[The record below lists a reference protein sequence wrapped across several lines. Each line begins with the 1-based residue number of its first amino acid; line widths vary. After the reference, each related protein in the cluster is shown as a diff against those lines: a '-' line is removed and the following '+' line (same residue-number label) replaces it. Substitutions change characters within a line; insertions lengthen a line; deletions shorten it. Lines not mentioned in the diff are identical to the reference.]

1 MKKFVVLILCL
12 LGMIIPFDVSAT
24 SGALKKDSIKTCP
37 DGITYG
43 YHKDGAERHWHVAV
57 TNGENYYPSGDAI
70 LSDPCPGYT
79 KNSGTAGSTSGGNTS
94 SSSSSNNSSKSAPA
108 PKSETEAS
116 AVTPA
121 PVEPATVEDK
131 EEVAENKEEKETE
144 ATETLKDDI
153 NDEKII
159 DNSNNDVKDADAT
172 LTKEVDD
179 SNYEEDSAMDAI
191 IGFIVVLGAGL
202 GVGKIIKGKKKIA

>member
-1 MKKFVVLILCL
+1 
-12 LGMIIPFDVSAT
+12 MIIPFDVSAT

-79 KNSGTAGSTSGGNTS
+79 KNNGTAGSTSGGNTS
-94 SSSSSNNSSKSAPA
+94 GSSSSNTSSNVTPA
-108 PKSETEAS
+108 SKNETEVPAEK
-116 AVTPA
+116 PA

-131 EEVAENKEEKETE
+131 AELAENKVEKETE
-144 ATETLKDDI
+144 ATETLKDDSK
-153 NDEKII
+153 DKKTI
-159 DNSNNDVKDADAT
+159 DNSNEDVKDADAI
-172 LTKEVDD
+172 LTKEADN
-179 SNYEEDSAMDAI
+179 SNYEEGSTMDTI
-191 IGFIVVLGAGL
+191 IGFIAVLGAGL
-202 GVGKIIKGKKKIA
+202 GIGKIIKGKKR

>member
-1 MKKFVVLILCL
+1 MRVRKFVVLILCL

-70 LSDPCPGYT
+70 SSDPCPGYT

-94 SSSSSNNSSKSAPA
+94 GSSSSSNTSSNSASES
-108 PKSETEAS
+108 KSETE
-116 AVTPA
+116 TPA
-121 PVEPATVEDK
+121 VKPVSVEDKK
-131 EEVAENKEEKETE
+131 EEVAENKVEKETDV
-144 ATETLKDDI
+144 TEILKDDI
-153 NDEKII
+153 NDEKLV
-159 DNSNNDVKDADAT
+159 DASDEAVKDADAR
-172 LTKEVDD
+172 LTKGVDD
-179 SNYEEDSAMDAI
+179 SNYEEDSTMDTI
-191 IGFIVVLGAGL
+191 IGFVAVLGAGL
-202 GVGKIIKGKKKIA
+202 GVGKIIKGKKR

>member
-12 LGMIIPFDVSAT
+12 LGMIIPLDVSAT

-70 LSDPCPGYT
+70 SSDPCPGYT
-79 KNSGTAGSTSGGNTS
+79 KNNGTANSTSGGS
-94 SSSSSNNSSKSAPA
+94 ASSSSNTSSNSASESKS
-108 PKSETEAS
+108 EIE
-116 AVTPA
+116 TPA
-121 PVEPATVEDK
+121 VKPVSVEEKK
-131 EEVAENKEEKETE
+131 EEVAENKVEKETGV
-144 ATETLKDDI
+144 TEILKDDI
-153 NDEKII
+153 NDEKTI
-159 DNSNNDVKDADAT
+159 DNSNEDVKDADVT

-179 SNYEEDSAMDAI
+179 SNYEEDSTMDAI
-191 IGFIVVLGAGL
+191 IGFIAVLGAGL
-202 GVGKIIKGKKKIA
+202 GVGKIIKGKKR

>member
-79 KNSGTAGSTSGGNTS
+79 KNNGTAGSTSGGNTS
-94 SSSSSNNSSKSAPA
+94 GSSSSNTSSNVTPA
-108 PKSETEAS
+108 SKNETEVPAEK
-116 AVTPA
+116 PA

-131 EEVAENKEEKETE
+131 AELAENKVEKETE
-144 ATETLKDDI
+144 ATETLKDDSK
-153 NDEKII
+153 DKKTI
-159 DNSNNDVKDADAT
+159 DNSNEDVKDADAI
-172 LTKEVDD
+172 LTKEADN
-179 SNYEEDSAMDAI
+179 SNYEEGSTMDTI
-191 IGFIVVLGAGL
+191 IGFIAVLGAGL
-202 GVGKIIKGKKKIA
+202 GIGKIIKGKKR